1 MAQKRHRRHSQ
12 GFSML
17 EVLVAILAITAFLA
31 GTLQLIAV
39 NVLYKVKAE
48 REAQANF
55 WIQEDLEQVKSE
67 SAQLKN
73 VRFCS
78 SGSYTGDSNYT
89 YTGTSTSNYS
99 GSDSRYI
106 KPLYAKAL
114 SDRIADLDSDS
125 TNALP
130 GAVSRKLVSK
140 TYKLNRTYSTTD
152 GSPYTLGIT
161 YEVTLATEEQADD
174 YQNQER
180 TIATRY
186 AEVIPDASFN
196 CNP

>member
-1 MAQKRHRRHSQ
+1 MLKWLKKRRRQHSQ

-17 EVLVAILAITAFLA
+17 EVLVAILTVTAFLA

-39 NVLYKVKAE
+39 DALYKVKAE

-55 WIQEDLEQVKSE
+55 WIQEDLEQIKSE
-67 SAQLKN
+67 SANLSN
-73 VRFCS
+73 ACS

-89 YTGTSTSNYS
+89 SRTNYN
-99 GSDSRYI
+99 GSDFG
-106 KPLYAKAL
+106 YAIAL
-114 SDRIADLDSDS
+114 SDRIATLDNTSS
-125 TNALP
+125 LP

-140 TYKLNRTYSTTD
+140 TYSLKRTYSTTD

-161 YEVTLATEEQADD
+161 YEITLATGEQAND
-174 YQNQER
+174 YKNQES